1 MPHSWSQPT
10 PPQLGRTPT
19 YLVQRPVAPQDD
31 ITTTPAEEH
40 GDGQV
45 DHRGEGTAGT
55 GASSGVARP
64 GNQLPLYLV
73 VLVTRSSGVPVTGLG
88 AQNVRVKP
96 IIVAPGGALVTI
108 SRMIEPEPGTYLI
121 DVVPI
126 PAGTWQLGRYLF
138 WLALTSGT
146 NRGQTVCAVSV
157 D

>member
-1 MPHSWSQPT
+1 
-10 PPQLGRTPT
+10 
-19 YLVQRPVAPQDD
+19 LVGPDVSRQRSVALQDD
-31 ITTTPAEEH
+31 ITTTPPEEH
-40 GDGQV
+40 GMA
-45 DHRGEGTAGT
+45 RLIIEAEGTAGT

-73 VLVTRSSGVPVTGLG
+73 VSVTRSSGVPVTGLG
-88 AQNVRVKP
+88 AQNVRVNP

-108 SRMIEPEPGTYLI
+108 SQMIEPEPGTYLI